1 MKKIINTTLNP
12 QEKISQLE
20 SELANYKSKVAL
32 YGNFEYFF
40 NETTDLICIAN
51 LEGFFLKINKAFTNT
66 LGYSESELMSKKFIN
81 YVYPEDVEKTLNEIN
96 NLKEGKNSINFSN
109 RYMLKNGSY
118 IWLQWIST
126 INLKTNIVFAIAR
139 DISEIKNTQEKL
151 IISEKLL
158 NESQKMAKIGSWE
171 FNLLTNK
178 LYWSDELYNIF
189 EIKKNDKDNLIDTYR
204 SKISSD
210 VKNLLDQ
217 LADRAV
223 NEKKSYEVEHPF
235 YVSENRTKWLLGSG
249 EPVLNEIGEVVKIR
263 GIARDITA
271 QKERDIAVKE
281 KEFAELANRAKSD
294 FLANMSHEIRTPLN
308 GVIGFSDLLLK
319 TNLDENQKVYMNN
332 INNSANL
339 LLEIINDILDFSKIE
354 SGKFELHYEPLNIRK
369 LAQQV
374 IDLFKS
380 QAINKK
386 IALNLI
392 VDSKIPEYVLA
403 DIVRLKQVLVNLLG
417 NAIKFTDF
425 GEIVLLIE
433 EVKNKKVPKSQFS
446 TIRFSVI
453 DTGIGV
459 KKENLEKIFKSFV
472 QEDASTTKRYG
483 GTGLGLSIAN
493 KILEKSKSK
502 INVTSV
508 PGEGSN
514 FNFTITF
521 KIGVN
526 PNQDKKLKDNQN
538 EKKLKNLKKLNK
550 EMKILIVEDNKIN
563 MLLCK
568 KMIHTIIPQGV
579 ILEAYDGQAALDIL
593 AIEDV
598 NIILMDIQMPVKNGY
613 ETTLEIRKN
622 TKNKNIP
629 IIALTAGIMIG
640 EKEKC
645 LEYGMNDFISK
656 PFKLNEL
663 QTIINKHI

>member
-12 QEKISQLE
+12 QEKILQLE

-271 QKERDIAVKE
+271 QKERDIALKE

-459 KKENLEKIFKSFV
+459 KKKLRENLQILRS
-472 QEDASTTKRYG
+472 RG
-483 GTGLGLSIAN
+483 CINN
-493 KILEKSKSK
+493 K
-502 INVTSV
+502 
-508 PGEGSN
+508 
-514 FNFTITF
+514 TIWWYW
-521 KIGVN
+521 IR
-526 PNQDKKLKDNQN
+526 
-538 EKKLKNLKKLNK
+538 
-550 EMKILIVEDNKIN
+550 I
-563 MLLCK
+563 
-568 KMIHTIIPQGV
+568 IH
-579 ILEAYDGQAALDIL
+579 
-593 AIEDV
+593 
-598 NIILMDIQMPVKNGY
+598 
-613 ETTLEIRKN
+613 
-622 TKNKNIP
+622 
-629 IIALTAGIMIG
+629 
-640 EKEKC
+640 C
-645 LEYGMNDFISK
+645 
-656 PFKLNEL
+656 
-663 QTIINKHI
+663 